1 MTEARIKTEHW
12 VHAHLRRCAVEA
24 VPAFVVR
31 RGDNERG
38 MVLLKINTLE
48 NGCRVLTQARDL
60 DGLLGWLAVL
70 DGAFVP
76 ESEADAY
83 IARQTARDPD
93 LWVVEI
99 EDRQG
104 RNWFE
109 GAEI

>member
-1 MTEARIKTEHW
+1 MEARIKTEYW
-12 VHAHLRRCAVEA
+12 VHAHLRRCAIAA

-38 MVLLKINTLE
+38 MVLVKINTLDS
-48 NGCRVLTQARDL
+48 GCRVLTQARDL
-60 DGLLGWLAVL
+60 DGQLGWMAAL
-70 DGAFVP
+70 DGTLAP
-76 ESEADAY
+76 EAEADAY

-99 EDRQG
+99 EDREG

-109 GAEI
+109 GEEI

>member
-1 MTEARIKTEHW
+1 MEARIKTEHW

-24 VPAFVVR
+24 VPAYVVR

-48 NGCRVLTQARDL
+48 RGCRVLTQGRDL
-60 DGLLGWLAVL
+60 DGKLGWMAALEGKFASE
-70 DGAFVP
+70 A
-76 ESEADAY
+76 EADAY
-83 IARQTARDPD
+83 IARQTDRDPD

-99 EDRQG
+99 EDREG

-109 GAEI
+109 GEEF

>member
-1 MTEARIKTEHW
+1 MNARIKTEYW

-24 VPAFVVR
+24 VPAVVVR

-48 NGCRVLTQARDL
+48 NGCRVLTQARNL
-60 DGLLGWLAVL
+60 DGQLGWLAAL
-70 DGAFVP
+70 DGVLAP

-83 IARQTARDPD
+83 ISRQTERDPD
-93 LWVVEI
+93 LWVIEI
-99 EDRQG
+99 EDRKG

-109 GAEI
+109 GEEF